1 MALYSKHRG
10 LKMIS
15 MAKDY
20 TPALILASS
29 SPRRRE
35 LLRLLS
41 PDFLVVPPEV
51 EEVEAQTPEDLLGI
65 AEAKAAAVA
74 QKFPKSIVIAAD
86 TGVFRDGKSFGKP
99 RDLEEAKR
107 FLSALS
113 GGWHSVFTALVV
125 QRGESARKI
134 LVETR
139 VLFRSLSA
147 EEIAWYLEAEDV
159 LDKAGAYAI
168 QGRAAAF
175 VERIDG
181 DFYNVMGLPLCALW
195 KLLWEMGWRPKRG

>member
-1 MALYSKHRG
+1 M
-10 LKMIS
+10 
-15 MAKDY
+15 
-20 TPALILASS
+20 ASS
-29 SPRRRE
+29 SARRRE
-35 LLRLLS
+35 LLRFLS

-51 EEVEAQTPEDLLGI
+51 EEAEAQTPEDLLGI

-86 TGVFRDGKSFGKP
+86 TEVFQDGKGFGKP

-125 QRGESARKI
+125 RKGESVRQA

-139 VLFRSLSA
+139 VLFRQLSE
-147 EEIAWYLEAEDV
+147 EEIAWYLQAEEV

-168 QGRAAAF
+168 QGRAAVF
-175 VERIDG
+175 VERIEG

-195 KLLWEMGWRPKRG
+195 KILWEMGWRPKKA

>member
-1 MALYSKHRG
+1 M
-10 LKMIS
+10 
-15 MAKDY
+15 
-20 TPALILASS
+20 ASS

-35 LLRLLS
+35 LLGLLS
-41 PDFLVVPPEV
+41 PDFLIVPPEV
-51 EEVEAQTPEDLLGI
+51 EEAEAQTPQDLLRI

-74 QKFPKSIVIAAD
+74 AKFPKSIVIAAD

-99 RDLEEAKR
+99 RDLEEAKS
-107 FLSALS
+107 FLFALS

-125 QRGESARKI
+125 RKGESARRA

-139 VLFRSLSA
+139 VLFRSLLEEEIEWYLQA
-147 EEIAWYLEAEDV
+147 EEV

-195 KLLWEMGWRPKRG
+195 RILWEMGWRPKKG

>member
-1 MALYSKHRG
+1 
-10 LKMIS
+10 

-20 TPALILASS
+20 TPPFIVLASS

-35 LLRLLS
+35 LLRLFVR
-41 PDFLVVPPEV
+41 DFLVVPPEV
-51 EEVEAQTPEDLLGI
+51 EEDEVREPSDLLKLARKK
-65 AEAKAAAVA
+65 AEVVAASYPAA
-74 QKFPKSIVIAAD
+74 FVIAAD
-86 TGVFRDGKSFGKP
+86 TAVFREGKVFGKP
-99 RDLEEAKR
+99 RDLEEAKA
-107 FLSALS
+107 FLCALS
-113 GGWHSVFTALVV
+113 GGWHSVFTGLVV
-125 QRGESARKI
+125 KKGPLWRER

-139 VLFRSLSA
+139 VLFRPILP
-147 EEIAWYLEAEDV
+147 EEIEWYLKTEEV

-195 KLLWEMGWRPKRG
+195 QVLWELGWRPSA